1 MDVLKYKKIFF
12 SLSGVLIIFS
22 IFSIFNFGLNLGI
35 DFTGGSVLE
44 FKNETAEL
52 TNEIID
58 KNLAPL
64 ELGNYSLRQSDDTFI
79 LRTKEVTED
88 EKNTIVE
95 SLGEGTEVERFSTV
109 GPVLG
114 NELRTKATV
123 ALLLVVIAVIFFIAY
138 AFRKVSTPVS
148 SWRYGFA
155 TIIALLHDIIITV
168 GIFTF
173 LGYLYGFEINALFI
187 TALLVILGYSIN
199 DTIVV
204 FDRVRDNLNQIKET
218 QKVKEFN
225 NVLNKSFRQTIV
237 RSINTSL
244 TTLISLC
251 VLFFIGIESIQGM
264 ILALIIGVIL
274 GTYSSIFLAIPLL
287 SVLKNKVQT
296 ITKKNSGVENNL
308 N

>member
-138 AFRKVSTPVS
+138 ARHYN
-148 SWRYGFA
+148 YGWYFYFPW
-155 TIIALLHDIIITV
+155 L
-168 GIFTF
+168 
-173 LGYLYGFEINALFI
+173 
-187 TALLVILGYSIN
+187 
-199 DTIVV
+199 
-204 FDRVRDNLNQIKET
+204 
-218 QKVKEFN
+218 
-225 NVLNKSFRQTIV
+225 
-237 RSINTSL
+237 SL
-244 TTLISLC
+244 WI
-251 VLFFIGIESIQGM
+251 
-264 ILALIIGVIL
+264 
-274 GTYSSIFLAIPLL
+274 
-287 SVLKNKVQT
+287 
-296 ITKKNSGVENNL
+296 
-308 N
+308 